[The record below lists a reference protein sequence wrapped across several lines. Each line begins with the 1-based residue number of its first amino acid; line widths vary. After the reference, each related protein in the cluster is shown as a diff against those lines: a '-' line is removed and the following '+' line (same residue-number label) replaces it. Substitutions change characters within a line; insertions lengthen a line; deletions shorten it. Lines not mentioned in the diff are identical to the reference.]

1 MNEEMP
7 GHLIRLTAEDRTKVE
22 EFATKIDAT
31 VRKIYENRNGQHYN
45 RNPKRLHEQQV
56 GAKLTEIAVHRHI
69 TSLGLQCSEPDFN
82 IYEKRDKNFSPDMKL
97 SDGSPIHVK
106 SQEPHVASRHGISWM
121 VEKTDKEVYINTTG
135 YMALCLV
142 SLEHNTVRL
151 LGLPKTS
158 FLKDKG
164 ILYGQP
170 KAEYLRETKA
180 TIYYDELSSQDAND
194 VWALRKADV

>member
-1 MNEEMP
+1 MSEEMP
-7 GHLIRLTAEDRTKVE
+7 GYLIQLTAEDRKKVE
-22 EFATKIDAT
+22 NFADAIDKT
-31 VRKIYENRNGQHYN
+31 VRDIYAKRNGQRYN
-45 RNPKRLHEQQV
+45 RNPKRLREQQI
-56 GAKLTEIAVHRHI
+56 GSKLTEIAVHRHI
-69 TSLGLQCSEPDFN
+69 TSLGLQCTEPDFT
-82 IYEKRDKNFSPDMKL
+82 IYEKKDKSFAPDMKL
-97 SDGSPIHVK
+97 ADGSPIHVK
-106 SQEPHVASRHGISWM
+106 SQEPHVARKHGISWM
-121 VEKTDKEVYINTTG
+121 VEKTDDEIYIQTTG

-180 TIYYDELSSQDAND
+180 TIYYDELSHQDHND
-194 VWALRKADV
+194 IWALRKADA